1 MKKIKTYF
9 VDLPKG
15 VKYLIILNLVINLG
29 FISFNHI
36 FNYDLNYIFGVY
48 PTCSDN
54 FDYYRIFTFMFSH
67 SIDITHLLS
76 NVIIF
81 LLFAP
86 MVSKEIDLKK
96 TFLLYVIS
104 GLSSFIFFNH
114 QKNYENGMI
123 KKDMIKI
130 GIDISKI
137 KQQDN
142 GNVDFS
148 KFKNINE
155 KQYRFLI
162 NYPYTNSFLSGSSG
176 SVFSFVILFL
186 LIKTKKR
193 KNIFLII
200 FGLLLLFNQALFYFY
215 RDITTSGT
223 TFGHLGGM
231 VGGLIFFIIYFL
243 NKKRG

>member
-1 MKKIKTYF
+1 MKKIKSYF
-9 VDLPKG
+9 VDLPNG
-15 VKYLIILNLVINLG
+15 VKLLITLNLVINLG
-29 FISFNHI
+29 FISFNYI
-36 FNYDLNYIFGVY
+36 FNYDLNYIFGAY

-86 MVSKEIDLKK
+86 IASKEIGFKR
-96 TFLLYVIS
+96 TFLLYIIS
-104 GLSSFIFFNH
+104 GLTSFIFFNH
-114 QKNYENGMI
+114 QKNYENDMI

-130 GIDISKI
+130 GVDISKI
-137 KQQDN
+137 KQYDN
-142 GNVDFS
+142 GNIDFS

-155 KQYRFLI
+155 EQYRFLI
-162 NYPYTNSFLSGSSG
+162 NYPHTNSFLSGSSG

-200 FGLLLLFNQALFYFY
+200 FGLLLLFNQTLFYFY

-231 VGGLIFFIIYFL
+231 VGGLTFFIIYLL